1 MTYASSDS
9 MTQALAECIALL
21 QDLQTHAAAQ
31 AAFDRLQAQIAEVDP
46 AMANL
51 MGMLWREAV
60 AGRRSAAFWQ
70 QICDV
75 ERDLSENLSANHFQL
90 QQNYLRLMQE
100 Q

>member
-1 MTYASSDS
+1 MTPASSDS
-9 MTQALAECIALL
+9 MVQALAECIALL
-21 QDLQTHAAAQ
+21 QDLKTHAEAND
-31 AAFDRLQAQIAEVDP
+31 AFDQLHAQIAEMNP

-51 MGMLWREAV
+51 LGMLWREAV

-75 ERDLSENLSANHFQL
+75 ERDLTENLSATHFQL

>member
-21 QDLQTHAAAQ
+21 QDLETHAAANE
-31 AAFDRLQAQIAEVDP
+31 AFNHLQVQIAEANP
-46 AMANL
+46 AMAHL

-70 QICDV
+70 RICDV
-75 ERDLSENLSANHFQL
+75 ERDLTENLSANHFQL

>member
-9 MTQALAECIALL
+9 MTQALAECITLL
-21 QDLQTHAAAQ
+21 QDLQTHAAAND
-31 AAFDRLQAQIAEVDP
+31 AFDQLKAQIAESNP

-51 MGMLWREAV
+51 LEMLWREAV

-75 ERDLSENLSANHFQL
+75 ERDLTENLSANHFQL

>member
-21 QDLQTHAAAQ
+21 QDLQTHAAAND
-31 AAFDRLQAQIAEVDP
+31 AFDQLKAQIAESNP

-51 MGMLWREAV
+51 LEILWREAV

-75 ERDLSENLSANHFQL
+75 ERDLTENLSANHFQL

>member
-1 MTYASSDS
+1 MTHASSDS

-21 QDLQTHAAAQ
+21 QDLQTHAAAND
-31 AAFDRLQAQIAEVDP
+31 AFDQLKVHIAESNP

-51 MGMLWREAV
+51 LEMLWREAV

-75 ERDLSENLSANHFQL
+75 ERDLTENLSANHFQL

>member
-1 MTYASSDS
+1 MTHASSDS

-21 QDLQTHAAAQ
+21 QDLQTHAAAND
-31 AAFDRLQAQIAEVDP
+31 AFDQLKVQIAQVNP

-51 MGMLWREAV
+51 LEMLWREAV

-75 ERDLSENLSANHFQL
+75 ERDLTENLSANHFQL